1 MIEYKKELIPKAKI
15 HLYLFKQFSDK
26 FKHQLSPGFNFMN
39 FFGVNENKFSEILV
53 LKKIKK

>member
-15 HLYLFKQFSDK
+15 HLDLYRQFSDK

-39 FFGVNENKFSEILV
+39 FFSLNENKFSEILAF
-53 LKKIKK
+53 KKK